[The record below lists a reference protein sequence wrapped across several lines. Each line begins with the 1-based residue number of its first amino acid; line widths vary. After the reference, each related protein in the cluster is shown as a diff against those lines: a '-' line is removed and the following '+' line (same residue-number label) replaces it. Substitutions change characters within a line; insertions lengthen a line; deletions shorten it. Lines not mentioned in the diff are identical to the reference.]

1 MMKTDGRKLTGKA
14 LVAVRVRAAKA
25 VVEGG
30 MTRCQA
36 ATLFGVSRQ
45 IVGEWVT
52 AYKSG
57 GESSLQE
64 GKRGRPEG
72 GGKLAPWQAA
82 QTAKVVIDHHPEQ
95 LKLPYF
101 LWTRAAVALYVEERF
116 GIRLSLATVGRY
128 LARWGMTAQ
137 KPVRRAY
144 ERSASAVKEWM
155 ESEYPAISRKAKREG
170 ALLLWGDEMGLRS
183 DHATGTSFSPK
194 GETPVVHGTGQRF
207 GCNMISAI
215 SNRGQLYFM
224 IFHEGFRVAVFLEF
238 LRRVIRQA
246 GRKVY
251 LIVDGHPVHRS
262 KKVQQWQEAHAKDI
276 RLFRLPA
283 YSPDLNPDEML
294 NNDVKSNAVGRKRA
308 KDRPQ
313 LIRNVHGYLR
323 SRQKTPEMV
332 RRYFHAKTVRYAA

>member
-14 LVAVRVRAAKA
+14 LVTIRIRAAKA

-30 MTRCQA
+30 MTRCQVSA
-36 ATLFGVSRQ
+36 LFGVSRQ
-45 IVGEWVT
+45 IVGEWVN

-57 GESSLQE
+57 GDAALQE
-64 GKRGRPEG
+64 RKRGRPEG
-72 GGKLAPWQAA
+72 GGKLKPWQAA
-82 QTAKVVIDHHPEQ
+82 QTARAVIDHHPEQ

-101 LWTRAAVALYVEERF
+101 LWTRAAVAQYIEERF
-116 GIRLSLATVGRY
+116 GITLSLPSIGRY

-155 ESEYPAISRKAKREG
+155 ETEYPTICREAKQEG

-183 DHATGTSFSPK
+183 DHATGVSFSPK
-194 GETPVVHGTGQRF
+194 GETPVVRGTGQRF

-215 SNRGQLYFM
+215 SNRGHLYFM

-262 KKVQQWQEAHAKDI
+262 KKVRQWLDTHAKEI
-276 RLFRLPA
+276 CLFRLPA

-294 NNDVKSNAVGRKRA
+294 NNDVKSNTVGRKRA

-313 LIRNVHGYLR
+313 LVRNVRGYLR
-323 SRQKTPEMV
+323 SRQRTPEIV